1 MIIIPSKQIF
11 DYSGDIVRKNII
23 NSTSAE
29 QTKVRKEQQ
38 SLYKLSWNILTEQD
52 SSSFWGL
59 LGSYKFTFNGFPS
72 DENITFGNTGSTAGV
87 YTASFNLKISNTN
100 FIDIKTLKANYKSIY
115 KTSNAKSNTFGDVDK
130 NDLSD
135 SQTASGDFNVISSG
149 TNYIIAPGT
158 PYGLRINIS
167 GFSNTLPATELNLRI
182 TIEYA
187 RHIVAIGTPQ
197 SPTCKY
203 ITNFE
208 IDFISDV
215 YILSETEERKTGSG
229 DKIYKFSTNELFQP
243 ETTVTYQ
250 KWVSTYEEKPI
261 YDILSNKILN
271 EYKNGKGKLQLITSI
286 SEYYDDFGNLAI
298 STKSNCMRP
307 IDWVYTFNT
316 ISKSPE
322 AHGRNRFLVPKAS
335 DIDTAGYHWFTKIAY
350 GVAMSGRYRCRF
362 RSQKGYGRVRI
373 NVYDEYSDDKD
384 ILAQFETKVDTE
396 VDTTSEFNLST
407 SQTIRLHYCSD
418 VNWNISREAFEFQ
431 LEIYP
436 VQQNYPVNKMCF
448 EINDIVTPMVFK
460 ADGNDYPMFTYPD
473 GTGKNFKVIGRD
485 IYYDG
490 AVWQK
495 ITLEEI

>member
-1 MIIIPSKQIF
+1 MIIIPSKNIY
-11 DYSGDIVRKNII
+11 DYSGDIVRKNIL

-52 SSSFWGL
+52 STSFWGL

-72 DENITFGNTGSTAGV
+72 DENITFTNLGSTGNGIYA
-87 YTASFNLKISNTN
+87 ASFNLKISNTN
-100 FIDIKTLKANYKSIY
+100 FIDIKTLKAKYKTTY
-115 KTSNAKSNTFGDVDK
+115 KTSNAKSTNFGDVDK

-135 SQTASGDFNVISSG
+135 SQTASGAFNVISNG
-149 TNYIIAPGT
+149 TDYIIAPGT

-167 GFSNTLPATELNLRI
+167 RFSNALPKTELNLRI

-187 RHIVAIGTPQ
+187 QHIVVIGTPQ

-215 YILSETEERKTGSG
+215 YILSETEERKTVSG

-243 ETTVTYQ
+243 DTTVKFQ
-250 KWVSTYEEKPI
+250 KWVDNYEEKPI

-271 EYKNGKGKLQLITSI
+271 EYKNGKGRLQLTTSI

-298 STKSNCMRP
+298 STKSQCMKP

-316 ISKSPE
+316 ISKSPD
-322 AHGRNRFLVPKAS
+322 AHGRNRFLVPKAG
-335 DIDTAGYHWFTKIAY
+335 DIDTSPRWFTKIAY
-350 GVAMSGRYRCRF
+350 GVAISGRYRCRF
-362 RSQKGYGRVRI
+362 RSQKGYGRIRL
-373 NVYDEYSDDKD
+373 NVYDSHEDSKD
-384 ILAQFETKVDTE
+384 SILDYNMDPESE
-396 VDTTSEFNLST
+396 IDTTSEFEITNIT
-407 SQTIRLHYCSD
+407 SLRLHYCSD
-418 VNWNISREAFEFQ
+418 NNWDISRDSFEFQ

-436 VQQNYPVNKMCF
+436 IQQDYPINKMYF
-448 EINDIVTPMVFK
+448 EINDKVTPMVFK
-460 ADGNDYPMFTYPD
+460 SDGKDYPMFTYPD